1 MAISCAAVGSAT
13 GGSHGAVEARVS
25 ELRRARGGGRAATS
39 DCVRARIAKR
49 TDHHPNFGRKSTL
62 ELAAFDDAAACRKDP
77 SKREGGELK
86 SRQNSTARRQPK
98 TRRNC
103 RNSKPQPR
111 CCSPAPPRSTALR
124 AAQPLHKSALIV
136 RPEWLCCAPWP
147 RASRCSS
154 HLRRRSPS
162 TRQPSLGAATQGQ
175 LLPAAAPLSTPPP
188 RTGGRERLRATHS
201 PSPGCARPARPSARR
216 LRARG
221 AARRGRCSHRG
232 SRRRR
237 RRPVEG
243 RSISGRTAR
252 PPGRRRSHRRAAET
266 SPRLATRARR
276 GRTSCATSTARPRG
290 ARASRRTRV
299 SDAGI
304 RRCRRWWTR
313 STCGSRLRRRRPA
326 WRSPAA
332 SLPRCI
338 ALAREITLGRC
349 IGASMCCACVN
360 KYIYNIT
367 RVIECEEA
375 PLSRGLRFLSVL

>member
-1 MAISCAAVGSAT
+1 MSSHSSASPHEGALHTSKNHSGGGFPCLRASTPAMSRFSMAISCAAVGSAT

-147 RASRCSS
+147 RASR
-154 HLRRRSPS
+154 
-162 TRQPSLGAATQGQ
+162 
-175 LLPAAAPLSTPPP
+175 
-188 RTGGRERLRATHS
+188 
-201 PSPGCARPARPSARR
+201 
-216 LRARG
+216 
-221 AARRGRCSHRG
+221 
-232 SRRRR
+232 
-237 RRPVEG
+237 
-243 RSISGRTAR
+243 
-252 PPGRRRSHRRAAET
+252 
-266 SPRLATRARR
+266 
-276 GRTSCATSTARPRG
+276 
-290 ARASRRTRV
+290 
-299 SDAGI
+299 
-304 RRCRRWWTR
+304 
-313 STCGSRLRRRRPA
+313 
-326 WRSPAA
+326 
-332 SLPRCI
+332 
-338 ALAREITLGRC
+338 
-349 IGASMCCACVN
+349 
-360 KYIYNIT
+360 
-367 RVIECEEA
+367 
-375 PLSRGLRFLSVL
+375 